1 MLNILHPESFV
12 QTSAV
17 RAPGKQRIGPIFKF
31 ERANH
36 ATQPVLKSPS
46 LSPPAI
52 PFSNYP
58 E

>member
-17 RAPGKQRIGPIFKF
+17 RAPGKQRIGPIFKL
-31 ERANH
+31 ERANYT
-36 ATQPVLKSPS
+36 TQPVLKSPS
-46 LSPPAI
+46 LSTPAV
-52 PFSNYP
+52 PLSHYP

>member
-1 MLNILHPESFV
+1 MLNVLHPESFV
-12 QTSAV
+12 QTSAM
-17 RAPGKQRIGPIFKF
+17 RAPGKQRIRAILKF

-36 ATQPVLKSPS
+36 TTQPVLKRPS

-52 PFSNYP
+52 PFSYYP

>member
-1 MLNILHPESFV
+1 MLNIFHPESFV

-17 RAPGKQRIGPIFKF
+17 RAPGKQRIGPIFKL
-31 ERANH
+31 ECANH

-46 LSPPAI
+46 LSTPPV
-52 PFSNYP
+52 PFSHYP